1 MIIEFTVENFKSIKD
16 EQIFSLYTTD
26 SAESHLS
33 ENMVKNPFPG
43 DFSLL
48 KSVGV
53 YGANASGKSNLL
65 KAFYALQ
72 WIAVYSKILD
82 DGDKLPCYEPYRL
95 SDTCK
100 TKATTFEI
108 EFIIPEKGRFSYKIS
123 FVKNVIVNEKLA
135 CYRTSKEA
143 ILFERKKSDTW
154 GTIRSGN
161 LYKGGKKQ
169 FRFFANQS
177 YLSVAGSSPD
187 APELIRDVYTFFRKE
202 IIHLSV
208 DDECGYALSEENM
221 TLLEQMSQLITF
233 ADTGICGI
241 EIHKRDKNKLKMR
254 FHPSMPL
261 SLRKKILEQERQEF
275 QFLHESDTGSAVSFE
290 QKDESTGTTRLFS
303 LSPLIFDALETG
315 GVLIIDELDN
325 SMHPFMAELIIKLF
339 NDPEVNPFGAQLI
352 FSTHNINLM
361 SPDLMRRD
369 QTWFA
374 EKDKGATRIYSLDSF
389 DKKIVTPTS
398 PFNRWYAEGRLGA
411 VPHIDYMSIVKLFKK
426 GERNAK
432 V

>member
-26 SAESHLS
+26 SEKSHLS
-33 ENMVKNPFPG
+33 ENMVRNPFPG

-65 KAFYALQ
+65 KAFYAFQ
-72 WIAVYSKILD
+72 WIAVRSKKLD
-82 DGDKLPCYEPYRL
+82 DGDSIPLYKPYRL
-95 SDTCK
+95 SEVSREAPTI
-100 TKATTFEI
+100 FEL
-108 EFIIPEKGRFSYKIS
+108 EFVIPENGRFSYRVS
-123 FVKNVIVNEKLA
+123 FTQKHVVEEKLV
-135 CYRTSKEA
+135 CYRSAKEA
-143 ILFERKKSDTW
+143 VLFERTKSDTW
-154 GTIRSGN
+154 ETIQFGN

-169 FRFFANQS
+169 FPFFANQS
-177 YLSVAGSSPD
+177 YLSVAGSSAD
-187 APELIRDVYTFFRKE
+187 APELIRDVYTFIRKE
-202 IIHLSV
+202 IVHLDV
-208 DDECGYALSEENM
+208 DEEYDYFPNEENRF
-221 TLLEQMSQLITF
+221 LIEHISQLIAF
-233 ADTGICGI
+233 ADTGICGVKLQ
-241 EIHKRDKNKLKMR
+241 KRDMDATKIR
-254 FHPSMPL
+254 FRSNMSLSMQ
-261 SLRKKILEQERQEF
+261 KKILEREGQEYR
-275 QFLHESDTGSAVSFE
+275 FLHETDAGKTESFE
-290 QKDESTGTTRLFS
+290 QKDESTGTNKLFM
-303 LSPLIFDALETG
+303 LSPLLFDALMTG

-369 QTWFA
+369 QIWFA
-374 EKDKGATRIYSLDSF
+374 EKEKGATRIYSLDAF
-389 DKKIVTPTS
+389 DKKVVTPTS

-426 GERNAK
+426 GEPNAK
-432 V
+432 A

>member
-33 ENMVKNPFPG
+33 ENMAKNPFPG

-65 KAFYALQ
+65 QAFYALQ
-72 WIAVYSKILD
+72 RIAIRSKNLD
-82 DGDKLPCYEPYRL
+82 DGDSIPSYKPYRL
-95 SDTCK
+95 SEASK
-100 TKATTFEI
+100 KAPTIFEL
-108 EFIIPEKGRFSYKIS
+108 EFVIPEKGRFSYRVS
-123 FVKNVIVNEKLA
+123 FTKKHVMEEKLV
-135 CYRTSKEA
+135 CYRSAKEA
-143 ILFERKKSDTW
+143 VLFERTKSDTW
-154 GTIRSGN
+154 DTIQFGN

-169 FRFFANQS
+169 FPFFANQS
-177 YLSVAGSSPD
+177 YLSVAGSSAD
-187 APELIRDVYTFFRKE
+187 APELIRDVYTFIRKE
-202 IIHLSV
+202 IIHLDV
-208 DDECGYALSEENM
+208 DEEYDYQL
-221 TLLEQMSQLITF
+221 TLENKHLFEQTSQLITF

-241 EIHKRDKNKLKMR
+241 KLELRDTSKHKVHFPPN
-254 FHPSMPL
+254 MPIAMQ
-261 SLRKKILEQERQEF
+261 KKILNQETQEF
-275 QFLHESDTGSAVSFE
+275 RFLHATDAGNTESFS
-290 QKDESTGTTRLFS
+290 QKDESTGTNKLFS
-303 LSPLIFDALETG
+303 LSPLLFDALKTG

-374 EKDKGATRIYSLDSF
+374 EKDKGATRIYSLDAF

-426 GERNAK
+426 GEPHAK
-432 V
+432 A

>member
-33 ENMVKNPFPG
+33 ENMAKNPFPG

-72 WIAVYSKILD
+72 WIAVRSKKLD
-82 DGDKLPCYEPYRL
+82 DGDSIPFYKPYRL
-95 SDTCK
+95 SEASQ
-100 TKATTFEI
+100 KAPTIFEL
-108 EFIIPEKGRFSYKIS
+108 EFVIPEKGRFSYRVS
-123 FVKNVIVNEKLA
+123 FTQKHVVEEKLV
-135 CYRTSKEA
+135 CYRSAKEA
-143 ILFERKKSDTW
+143 VLFERTKSDTW
-154 GTIRSGN
+154 NTMQFGN

-169 FRFFANQS
+169 FPFFSNQS
-177 YLSVAGSSPD
+177 YLSVAGSSAD
-187 APELIRDVYTFFRKE
+187 APELIRDVYTFIRKE
-202 IIHLSV
+202 IVHLDV
-208 DDECGYALSEENM
+208 DEEYDYQQ
-221 TLLEQMSQLITF
+221 TLENKHLFEQTSQLIKF

-241 EIHKRDKNKLKMR
+241 KLELRDTSKLKVH
-254 FHPSMPL
+254 FSPNMPIAMQ
-261 SLRKKILEQERQEF
+261 KKILNQETQEF
-275 QFLHESDTGSAVSFE
+275 RFLHATDAGNTESFA
-290 QKDESTGTTRLFS
+290 QKDESTGTNKLFS
-303 LSPLIFDALETG
+303 LSPLLFDALKTG

-426 GERNAK
+426 GEPNAK
-432 V
+432 A

>member
-1 MIIEFTVENFKSIKD
+1 MIIEFTVENFKSIKE

-26 SAESHLS
+26 GAESHLS

-65 KAFYALQ
+65 RAFYAFQ
-72 WIAVYSKILD
+72 WIAVRSKKLD
-82 DGDKLPCYEPYRL
+82 DGDPLPCYEPYRL
-95 SDTCK
+95 SETCK
-100 TKATTFEI
+100 GKPTSFEM
-108 EFIIPEKGRFSYKIS
+108 EFVIPEKGRFSYKIA
-123 FVKNVIVNEKLA
+123 FIQNEILEEKLV
-135 CYRTSKEA
+135 CYRSAKEA
-143 ILFERKKSDTW
+143 VLFERTKSDTW
-154 GTIRSGN
+154 ETIQFGN

-169 FRFFANQS
+169 FPFFSNQS
-177 YLSVAGSSPD
+177 YLSVAGSSAD
-187 APELIRDVYTFFRKE
+187 APELIRDVYTFIRKE
-202 IIHLSV
+202 IVHLDV
-208 DDECGYALSEENM
+208 DEECDYSPTEENKILFDH
-221 TLLEQMSQLITF
+221 TSQLITF
-233 ADTGICGI
+233 ADTGICGVKL
-241 EIHKRDKNKLKMR
+241 EKRDMATMKIRFPKNMP
-254 FHPSMPL
+254 PSMQ
-261 SLRKKILEQERQEF
+261 KKILEREEKEYR
-275 QFLHESDTGSAVSFE
+275 FLHETESGKTEEFPQE
-290 QKDESTGTTRLFS
+290 DESTGTMKLFM
-303 LSPLIFDALETG
+303 LSPLLFDALKTG

-339 NDPEVNPFGAQLI
+339 NDTEVNPFGAQLI

-374 EKDKGATRIYSLDSF
+374 EKDKGATRIYSLDAF

-411 VPHIDYMSIVKLFKK
+411 VPQIDYLGIVKLFKK
-426 GERNAK
+426 GASHAK
-432 V
+432 A